1 MAENDNAGLEPFP
14 TNPELFD
21 LDERV
26 SYDKVN
32 ASYVLE
38 AENGTEWE
46 WLAGA
51 DKWVPV
57 VRTSQTPCHSP
68 HRKWQALACVETAAA
83 CWSRFLTSF
92 SQSADE

>member
-1 MAENDNAGLEPFP
+1 MANQTDSGLEPFP

-21 LDERV
+21 VDERV

-32 ASYVLE
+32 GSYILE

-51 DKWVPV
+51 DKWIPA
-57 VRTSQTPCHSP
+57 VRNSQTPVIHY
-68 HRKWQALACVETAAA
+68 RKWQALACV
-83 CWSRFLTSF
+83 
-92 SQSADE
+92 